1 MEEFEI
7 VWLVN
12 AINDVSEHISFIM
25 TVNVDSALELRNHIK
40 EAVDGLKKFPERH
53 PLFDMPKSFPV
64 EVRKAVIEKRYL
76 FIYTIEAGQII
87 IYRVLDA
94 RKGFEYII

>member
-12 AINDVSEHISFIM
+12 AINDVSEHISFLM
-25 TVNVDSALELRNHIK
+25 KVNIDSALELRNHIK
-40 EAVDGLKKFPERH
+40 EAVDGFKNFPERH

-64 EVRKAVIEKRYL
+64 EVRKTVIEKRYL
-76 FIYTIEAGQII
+76 LIYTIEAGQVI
-87 IYRVLDA
+87 IYRVLDT

>member
-12 AINDVSEHISFIM
+12 AINDASEHISFLM
-25 TVNVDSALELRNHIK
+25 KVNIDSALELRNHIK
-40 EAVDGLKKFPERH
+40 EAVDGLKNFPERH

-64 EVRKAVIEKRYL
+64 EVRKAVIEKRHL
-76 FIYTIEAGQII
+76 LIYTIEAGQVI
-87 IYRVLDA
+87 IYRVLDT